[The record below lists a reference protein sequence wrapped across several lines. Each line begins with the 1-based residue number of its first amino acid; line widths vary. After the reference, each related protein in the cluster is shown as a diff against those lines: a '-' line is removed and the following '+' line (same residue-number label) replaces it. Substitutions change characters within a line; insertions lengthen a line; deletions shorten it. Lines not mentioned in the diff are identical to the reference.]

1 MNIGEKLKTARQQS
15 HLTQEAVA
23 DLILVS
29 RQTISNWENEKSY
42 PDIVNLIKLSDLY
55 QISLDTLLKDD
66 GKMIEHLDKTTNAV
80 KSNQKLQT
88 FLLSYLAMITCLLLL
103 SLFFILSKKLLFLIV
118 FKYYHDFRCTY
129 FVLSNHK
136 KNLKGDCN
144 DDTTNNVNNQSF
156 SLFDRC
162 YFNQLSNF

>member
-1 MNIGEKLKTARQQS
+1 MNIGKKLKTARQQS

-103 SLFFILSKKLLFLIV
+103 SLFFLKSYYFLLFLSIIMILG
-118 FKYYHDFRCTY
+118 
-129 FVLSNHK
+129 VLI
-136 KNLKGDCN
+136 
-144 DDTTNNVNNQSF
+144 
-156 SLFDRC
+156 LFYQIIKRI
-162 YFNQLSNF
+162 

>member
-23 DLILVS
+23 NLILVS

-88 FLLSYLAMITCLLLL
+88 FLLSYLAMITCLLFL
-103 SLFFILSKKLLFLIV
+103 SLFFLKSYYFLLFLSIIMILG
-118 FKYYHDFRCTY
+118 
-129 FVLSNHK
+129 VLI
-136 KNLKGDCN
+136 
-144 DDTTNNVNNQSF
+144 
-156 SLFDRC
+156 LFYQIIKRI
-162 YFNQLSNF
+162 

>member
-15 HLTQEAVA
+15 HLTQEGVA

-103 SLFFILSKKLLFLIV
+103 SLFFLKSYYFLLFLSIIMILG
-118 FKYYHDFRCTY
+118 
-129 FVLSNHK
+129 VLI
-136 KNLKGDCN
+136 
-144 DDTTNNVNNQSF
+144 
-156 SLFDRC
+156 LFYQIIKRI
-162 YFNQLSNF
+162 

>member
-66 GKMIEHLDKTTNAV
+66 GKMIEHLDKITNAV

-88 FLLSYLAMITCLLLL
+88 FLLSYLAMITCLLFL
-103 SLFFILSKKLLFLIV
+103 SLFFLKSYYFLLFLSIIMILG
-118 FKYYHDFRCTY
+118 
-129 FVLSNHK
+129 VLI
-136 KNLKGDCN
+136 
-144 DDTTNNVNNQSF
+144 
-156 SLFDRC
+156 LFYQIIKRI
-162 YFNQLSNF
+162 

>member
-55 QISLDTLLKDD
+55 QIGLDTLLKDD

-103 SLFFILSKKLLFLIV
+103 SLFFLKSYYFLLFLSIIMILG
-118 FKYYHDFRCTY
+118 
-129 FVLSNHK
+129 VLI
-136 KNLKGDCN
+136 
-144 DDTTNNVNNQSF
+144 
-156 SLFDRC
+156 LFYQIIKRI
-162 YFNQLSNF
+162 

>member
-103 SLFFILSKKLLFLIV
+103 SLFFLKSYYFFLFLSIIMILG
-118 FKYYHDFRCTY
+118 
-129 FVLSNHK
+129 VLI
-136 KNLKGDCN
+136 
-144 DDTTNNVNNQSF
+144 
-156 SLFDRC
+156 LFYQIIKRI
-162 YFNQLSNF
+162 

>member
-103 SLFFILSKKLLFLIV
+103 SLFFLKS
-118 FKYYHDFRCTY
+118 YYF
-129 FVLSNHK
+129 
-136 KNLKGDCN
+136 
-144 DDTTNNVNNQSF
+144 
-156 SLFDRC
+156 
-162 YFNQLSNF
+162 

>member
-15 HLTQEAVA
+15 HLTQEGVA

-55 QISLDTLLKDD
+55 QISLDTRLKDD

-103 SLFFILSKKLLFLIV
+103 SLFFLKSYYFLLFLSIIMILG
-118 FKYYHDFRCTY
+118 
-129 FVLSNHK
+129 VLI
-136 KNLKGDCN
+136 
-144 DDTTNNVNNQSF
+144 
-156 SLFDRC
+156 LFYQIIKRI
-162 YFNQLSNF
+162 

>member
-15 HLTQEAVA
+15 HLTQEAVY

-103 SLFFILSKKLLFLIV
+103 SLFFLKSYYFLLFLSIIMILG
-118 FKYYHDFRCTY
+118 
-129 FVLSNHK
+129 VLI
-136 KNLKGDCN
+136 
-144 DDTTNNVNNQSF
+144 
-156 SLFDRC
+156 LFYQIIKRI
-162 YFNQLSNF
+162 

>member
-103 SLFFILSKKLLFLIV
+103 SLFSLKSYYFLLFLSIIMILG
-118 FKYYHDFRCTY
+118 
-129 FVLSNHK
+129 VLI
-136 KNLKGDCN
+136 
-144 DDTTNNVNNQSF
+144 
-156 SLFDRC
+156 LFYQIIKRI
-162 YFNQLSNF
+162 

>member
-88 FLLSYLAMITCLLLL
+88 FLLSYLAMIICLLLL
-103 SLFFILSKKLLFLIV
+103 SLFFLKSYYFLLFLSIIMILG
-118 FKYYHDFRCTY
+118 
-129 FVLSNHK
+129 VLI
-136 KNLKGDCN
+136 
-144 DDTTNNVNNQSF
+144 
-156 SLFDRC
+156 LFYQIIKRI
-162 YFNQLSNF
+162 

>member
-15 HLTQEAVA
+15 HLTQEGVA

-29 RQTISNWENEKSY
+29 RQTISNWENENSY

-103 SLFFILSKKLLFLIV
+103 SLFFLKSYYFLLFLSIIMILG
-118 FKYYHDFRCTY
+118 
-129 FVLSNHK
+129 VLI
-136 KNLKGDCN
+136 
-144 DDTTNNVNNQSF
+144 
-156 SLFDRC
+156 LFYQIIKRI
-162 YFNQLSNF
+162 

>member
-103 SLFFILSKKLLFLIV
+103 SLFFLKSYYFLLFLSTIMILG
-118 FKYYHDFRCTY
+118 
-129 FVLSNHK
+129 VLI
-136 KNLKGDCN
+136 
-144 DDTTNNVNNQSF
+144 
-156 SLFDRC
+156 LFYQIIKRI
-162 YFNQLSNF
+162 

>member
-42 PDIVNLIKLSDLY
+42 PDIINLIKLSDLY

-88 FLLSYLAMITCLLLL
+88 FLLSYLAMITCLLFL
-103 SLFFILSKKLLFLIV
+103 SLFFLKSYYFLLFLSIIMILG
-118 FKYYHDFRCTY
+118 
-129 FVLSNHK
+129 VLI
-136 KNLKGDCN
+136 
-144 DDTTNNVNNQSF
+144 
-156 SLFDRC
+156 LFYQIIKRI
-162 YFNQLSNF
+162 

>member
-88 FLLSYLAMITCLLLL
+88 FLLIYLAMITCLLLL
-103 SLFFILSKKLLFLIV
+103 SLFFLKSYYFLLFLSIIMILG
-118 FKYYHDFRCTY
+118 
-129 FVLSNHK
+129 VLI
-136 KNLKGDCN
+136 
-144 DDTTNNVNNQSF
+144 
-156 SLFDRC
+156 LFYQIIKRI
-162 YFNQLSNF
+162 

>member
-1 MNIGEKLKTARQQS
+1 MNIGEKLKIARQQS

-103 SLFFILSKKLLFLIV
+103 SLFFLKSYYFLLFLSIIMILG
-118 FKYYHDFRCTY
+118 
-129 FVLSNHK
+129 VLI
-136 KNLKGDCN
+136 
-144 DDTTNNVNNQSF
+144 
-156 SLFDRC
+156 LFYQIIKRI
-162 YFNQLSNF
+162 

>member
-88 FLLSYLAMITCLLLL
+88 FLLSYLAMMTCLLFL
-103 SLFFILSKKLLFLIV
+103 SLFFLKSYYFLLFLSIIMILG
-118 FKYYHDFRCTY
+118 
-129 FVLSNHK
+129 VLI
-136 KNLKGDCN
+136 
-144 DDTTNNVNNQSF
+144 
-156 SLFDRC
+156 LFYQIIKRI
-162 YFNQLSNF
+162 

>member
-15 HLTQEAVA
+15 HLTQETVA

-103 SLFFILSKKLLFLIV
+103 SLFFLKSYYFLLFLSIIMILS
-118 FKYYHDFRCTY
+118 
-129 FVLSNHK
+129 VLI
-136 KNLKGDCN
+136 
-144 DDTTNNVNNQSF
+144 
-156 SLFDRC
+156 LFYQIIKRI
-162 YFNQLSNF
+162 

>member
-15 HLTQEAVA
+15 PLTQEADA

-103 SLFFILSKKLLFLIV
+103 SLFFLKSYYFLLFLSIIMILG
-118 FKYYHDFRCTY
+118 
-129 FVLSNHK
+129 VLI
-136 KNLKGDCN
+136 
-144 DDTTNNVNNQSF
+144 
-156 SLFDRC
+156 LFYQIIKRI
-162 YFNQLSNF
+162 

>member
-103 SLFFILSKKLLFLIV
+103 SLFFLKSYYFLVFLSIIMILGVLILFYQII
-118 FKYYHDFRCTY
+118 KRI
-129 FVLSNHK
+129 
-136 KNLKGDCN
+136 
-144 DDTTNNVNNQSF
+144 
-156 SLFDRC
+156 
-162 YFNQLSNF
+162 

>member
-15 HLTQEAVA
+15 HLTQETVA

-103 SLFFILSKKLLFLIV
+103 SLFFLKSYYFLLFLSIIMILG
-118 FKYYHDFRCTY
+118 
-129 FVLSNHK
+129 VLI
-136 KNLKGDCN
+136 
-144 DDTTNNVNNQSF
+144 
-156 SLFDRC
+156 LFYQIIKRI
-162 YFNQLSNF
+162 

>member
-66 GKMIEHLDKTTNAV
+66 GKMIKHLDKTTNAV

-88 FLLSYLAMITCLLLL
+88 FLLSYLAMITCLLFL
-103 SLFFILSKKLLFLIV
+103 SLFFLKSYYFLLFLSIIMILG
-118 FKYYHDFRCTY
+118 
-129 FVLSNHK
+129 VLI
-136 KNLKGDCN
+136 
-144 DDTTNNVNNQSF
+144 
-156 SLFDRC
+156 LFYQIIKRI
-162 YFNQLSNF
+162 

>member
-103 SLFFILSKKLLFLIV
+103 SLFFLKSYYFLLFLSI
-118 FKYYHDFRCTY
+118 
-129 FVLSNHK
+129 
-136 KNLKGDCN
+136 KGEAYRGLLWKL
-144 DDTTNNVNNQSF
+144 V
-156 SLFDRC
+156 
-162 YFNQLSNF
+162 

>member
-55 QISLDTLLKDD
+55 QISLDILLKDD

-88 FLLSYLAMITCLLLL
+88 FLLSYLAMITCLLFL
-103 SLFFILSKKLLFLIV
+103 SLFFLKSYYFLLFLSIIMILG
-118 FKYYHDFRCTY
+118 
-129 FVLSNHK
+129 VLI
-136 KNLKGDCN
+136 
-144 DDTTNNVNNQSF
+144 
-156 SLFDRC
+156 LFYQIIKRI
-162 YFNQLSNF
+162 

>member
-15 HLTQEAVA
+15 HLTQEGVA
-23 DLILVS
+23 DLILGS

-103 SLFFILSKKLLFLIV
+103 SLFFLKSYYFLLFLSIIMILG
-118 FKYYHDFRCTY
+118 
-129 FVLSNHK
+129 VLI
-136 KNLKGDCN
+136 
-144 DDTTNNVNNQSF
+144 
-156 SLFDRC
+156 LFYQIIKRI
-162 YFNQLSNF
+162 

>member
-88 FLLSYLAMITCLLLL
+88 FLLSYLAMITCLLFL
-103 SLFFILSKKLLFLIV
+103 SLFFLKSYYFLLFLSIIMILG
-118 FKYYHDFRCTY
+118 
-129 FVLSNHK
+129 VLI
-136 KNLKGDCN
+136 
-144 DDTTNNVNNQSF
+144 
-156 SLFDRC
+156 LFYQIIKRI
-162 YFNQLSNF
+162 

>member
-88 FLLSYLAMITCLLLL
+88 FLLSDLAMRTCLLLL
-103 SLFFILSKKLLFLIV
+103 SLFFLKSYYFLLFLSIIMILG
-118 FKYYHDFRCTY
+118 
-129 FVLSNHK
+129 VLI
-136 KNLKGDCN
+136 
-144 DDTTNNVNNQSF
+144 
-156 SLFDRC
+156 LFYQIIKRI
-162 YFNQLSNF
+162 

>member
-15 HLTQEAVA
+15 HLTQEGVA

-103 SLFFILSKKLLFLIV
+103 SLFFLKSYYFLLFLSIIMILGV
-118 FKYYHDFRCTY
+118 FI
-129 FVLSNHK
+129 
-136 KNLKGDCN
+136 
-144 DDTTNNVNNQSF
+144 
-156 SLFDRC
+156 LFYQIIKRI
-162 YFNQLSNF
+162 

>member
-88 FLLSYLAMITCLLLL
+88 FFLSYLAMITCLLLL
-103 SLFFILSKKLLFLIV
+103 SLFFLKSYYFLLFLSIIMILG
-118 FKYYHDFRCTY
+118 
-129 FVLSNHK
+129 VLI
-136 KNLKGDCN
+136 
-144 DDTTNNVNNQSF
+144 
-156 SLFDRC
+156 LFYQIIKRI
-162 YFNQLSNF
+162 

>member
-1 MNIGEKLKTARQQS
+1 MNIGEKLKTTRQQS

-103 SLFFILSKKLLFLIV
+103 SLFFLKSYYFLLFLSIIMILG
-118 FKYYHDFRCTY
+118 
-129 FVLSNHK
+129 VLI
-136 KNLKGDCN
+136 
-144 DDTTNNVNNQSF
+144 
-156 SLFDRC
+156 LFYQIIKRI
-162 YFNQLSNF
+162 

>member
-88 FLLSYLAMITCLLLL
+88 FLLSYLAMITCLLFL
-103 SLFFILSKKLLFLIV
+103 SLFFLKSYYFLLFLSIIMI
-118 FKYYHDFRCTY
+118 
-129 FVLSNHK
+129 LGI
-136 KNLKGDCN
+136 LI
-144 DDTTNNVNNQSF
+144 
-156 SLFDRC
+156 LFYQIIKRI
-162 YFNQLSNF
+162 

>member
-103 SLFFILSKKLLFLIV
+103 SLFFLKSYYFLLFLSIIMILG
-118 FKYYHDFRCTY
+118 
-129 FVLSNHK
+129 VLI
-136 KNLKGDCN
+136 L
-144 DDTTNNVNNQSF
+144 
-156 SLFDRC
+156 
-162 YFNQLSNF
+162 

>member
-103 SLFFILSKKLLFLIV
+103 SLFFLKSYYFLLFLSIIMILGV
-118 FKYYHDFRCTY
+118 FI
-129 FVLSNHK
+129 
-136 KNLKGDCN
+136 
-144 DDTTNNVNNQSF
+144 
-156 SLFDRC
+156 LFYQIIKRI
-162 YFNQLSNF
+162 

>member
-15 HLTQEAVA
+15 HLTQEGVA

-88 FLLSYLAMITCLLLL
+88 FLLSYLAMITCLLFL
-103 SLFFILSKKLLFLIV
+103 SLFFLKSYYFLLFLSIIMILG
-118 FKYYHDFRCTY
+118 
-129 FVLSNHK
+129 VLI
-136 KNLKGDCN
+136 
-144 DDTTNNVNNQSF
+144 
-156 SLFDRC
+156 LFYQIIKRI
-162 YFNQLSNF
+162 

>member
-55 QISLDTLLKDD
+55 QISLDTLLKDN

-88 FLLSYLAMITCLLLL
+88 FLLSYLAMITCLLFL
-103 SLFFILSKKLLFLIV
+103 SLFFLKSYYFLLFLSIIMILG
-118 FKYYHDFRCTY
+118 
-129 FVLSNHK
+129 VLI
-136 KNLKGDCN
+136 
-144 DDTTNNVNNQSF
+144 
-156 SLFDRC
+156 LFYQIIKRI
-162 YFNQLSNF
+162 